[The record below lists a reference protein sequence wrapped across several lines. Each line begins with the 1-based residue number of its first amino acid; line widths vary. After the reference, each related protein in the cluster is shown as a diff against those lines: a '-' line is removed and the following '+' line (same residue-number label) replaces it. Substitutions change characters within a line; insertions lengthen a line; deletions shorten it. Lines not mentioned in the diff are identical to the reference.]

1 MSDKLRLVLV
11 SIHVR
16 RDDQAVPLGAACVA
30 AAVKADPELGA
41 RCSVLL
47 VDSFP
52 DEGAREL
59 ADRVA
64 GLSPDL
70 VGFSLYLWNRDTALG
85 AARRLRALLPD
96 AVLFAGGPDATARPA
111 GLVADPDAASSG
123 PFDFVVAGEGEAAT
137 ASALRSLL
145 SGGDFSGLQGVY
157 AAAPAGAAP
166 EIPAP
171 PCRAPIED
179 PASLPS
185 PWLDGTLSPRAGGG
199 TLWELARGCPYA
211 CAYCYESKGERRLRR
226 IPAARLS
233 AELDLFVREGVA
245 SVFVLDPT
253 FNADKE
259 RARELLDRIAS
270 AAPDIHF
277 HFEARAESLDRGLA
291 KRFAAIGAS
300 LQIGLQTARPEIA
313 EKVGRKLDRGL
324 FASRIGLLNEEGAIF
339 GLDLIYGLPGDDLAG
354 YRGSLDFALSLF
366 PNNLDLFRLAVLP
379 GTTLADEASAL
390 GLDWDREVPYLVRS
404 SPTFSAADLAAAER
418 LSTAADL
425 FYNRGRAVAW
435 FNQVLHPLSEKAS
448 FFLEGFAAF
457 AERAAPP
464 DPADPVGIERLQLGY
479 LTERFKGAETEY
491 LLPAV
496 WDVVRFNGAWSRA
509 LAEGIETSIEFNYDP
524 DAVLS
529 PDAQD
534 LEEFASLAELRTTR
548 ARVVLGEAGPE
559 LIVI

>member
-1 MSDKLRLVLV
+1 MSDTLRLVLV

-30 AAVKADPELGA
+30 SAVKADPDLGS
-41 RCSVLL
+41 RCSVVL

-52 DEGAREL
+52 EEGAREL

-64 GLSPDL
+64 GLAPDL

-96 AVLFAGGPDATARPA
+96 AVLFSGGPDATARLA
-111 GLVADPDAASSG
+111 GLVADPAAETSG
-123 PFDFVVAGEGEAAT
+123 PFDFVVAGEGEGATVAALRALLAGEDFSAIPGVFAPAAAT
-137 ASALRSLL
+137 
-145 SGGDFSGLQGVY
+145 D
-157 AAAPAGAAP
+157 
-166 EIPAP
+166 PAP

-185 PWLDGTLSPRAGGG
+185 PWLDGTLVPRSGGG

-233 AELDLFVREGVA
+233 AELDLFVREKVA

-259 RARELLDRIAS
+259 RARSLLDRIA
-270 AAPDIHF
+270 AVAPDIHF

-291 KRFAAIGAS
+291 KRFAAVGAS

-313 EKVGRKLDRGL
+313 EQVGRTLDRGL
-324 FASRIGLLNEEGAIF
+324 FASRIGLLNEEGAVF

-379 GTTLADEASAL
+379 GTTLADGAAAL
-390 GLDWDREVPYLVRS
+390 GLDWDREAPYLVRS
-404 SPTFSAADLAAAER
+404 TPTFPAADLAAAER

-435 FNQVLHPLSEKAS
+435 FNQVLHPLSEKPS

-457 AERAAPP
+457 AERAGPP
-464 DPADPVGIERLQLGY
+464 DSADPVGIERLQLDY
-479 LTERFKGAETEY
+479 LTARFAGAELDY

-509 LAEGIETSIEFNYDP
+509 LAEGIETAIEFNYDP

-534 LEEFASLAELRTTR
+534 LEEFAALAERSPTR
-548 ARVVLGEAGPE
+548 ARVVCGEDGPE
-559 LIVI
+559 LIVL